1 MANTYPV
8 TVIKPFDQREID
20 SIAAPFVDLANTI
33 KGQKDALTAK
43 QTAIR
48 NREAKTREIAY
59 TKLNSIEDVDYST
72 YDSNMRAFF
81 DGKVDDYVK
90 IANGIDSG
98 TINAKE
104 GARSLS
110 YISNMIDDYK
120 TLAPQVLAQAK
131 FMMEN
136 GAGGDNKLSKLND
149 PNLEIMFSKLLEGSG
164 EVTLAEDP
172 NGRMYLKGAG
182 TLDGEDWNYDLNLS
196 EFEKLDASGE
206 SLAITTMDNEEL
218 GIEAVGLTAAAT
230 ALMEQAKNNGTTMEY
245 TNIDTMKKNLMSGFS
260 PAVEDLINNP
270 DFNSYWA
277 DVIYKD
283 KDVDFL
289 TDNDMLWDPA
299 DEEKM
304 GTAKEYLIKQMIDQI
319 PKEQQIQ
326 FSVRPDGGFDPT
338 SAIEG
343 VDESSTWGTNA
354 LVAPPTKP
362 SKGTVEERKIAS
374 QKAFLTQNFND
385 KNSEMLKDANK
396 LYQFIEENRTTFNMT
411 SDTSGIGSLTSRADK
426 IAELE
431 KYEKTEG
438 VKISAKNQILLDKLR
453 ENEDKGVFVIGED
466 DKIVS
471 GNSAVQAIL
480 EQTPAFN
487 SLSTNEIQ
495 NLITTLSSKPELPK

>member
-33 KGQKDALTAK
+33 KGEKDALTAK

-48 NREAKTREIAY
+48 NREATTRQRAY
-59 TKLNSIEDVDYST
+59 EKLDTIKDIDYST

-172 NGRMYLKGAG
+172 NGKMYLKGAG
-182 TLDGEDWNYDLNLS
+182 TLDGEDWNYNLNLS
-196 EFEKLDASGE
+196 EFDKLNASGE

-304 GTAKEYLIKQMIDQI
+304 GTAKEYLIDQMINQI

-326 FSVRPDGGFDPT
+326 FSKRDEDGKFNPT

-343 VDESSTWGTNA
+343 VDESSTWGKNA
-354 LVAPPTKP
+354 LVKPPK
-362 SKGTVEERKIAS
+362 VETPDKKEQLVIDQKSFFTRQFSGERS
-374 QKAFLTQNFND
+374 LY
-385 KNSEMLKDANK
+385 LKEPEK
-396 LYQFIEENRTTFNMT
+396 LYELIQKSRNSFNFT
-411 SDTSGIGSLTSRADK
+411 GDTSGIGSLTTKADK
-426 IAELE
+426 VAELE
-431 KYEKTEG
+431 KYEKN
-438 VKISAKNQILLDKLR
+438 KIISVGNQILLDKLR
-453 ENEDKGVFVIGED
+453 DNKDKGVFVIGED

-471 GNSAVQAIL
+471 GNSAIQAIL
-480 EQTPAFN
+480 EQTPAFEA
-487 SLSTNEIQ
+487 LTPREIQ
-495 NLITTLSSKPELPK
+495 NMITLTTKPELP